1 MKAIPK
7 VKEGQPIIGMA
18 NTFGNDR
25 LNTLTR
31 IRDQYGDIAE
41 MKFFHRSA
49 YVLNNPEYVHQVLVK
64 DADKFHKSPNMRRNL
79 GRIIGEGL
87 LTSNGDFHRQQ
98 RRLVQPAFHRQRISN
113 YGDTMLALTQQRVED
128 WHERET
134 VEIHDEMM
142 TLTMEI
148 VAQALF
154 GTNLSGQSAEISQ
167 HVSLMIETGSRQ
179 FSRPLLL
186 LWSRVPT
193 PANRRMM
200 AATQRLDDVIYAMI
214 DERRRSGEDRG
225 DLLSMLLLAQD
236 EESGVGMSNQQ
247 VRDEAMTIFLAGH
260 ETTANALTWAFY
272 LLAENPAAQDMLTE
286 EVDRVLG
293 GRPVAVTD
301 LAQLPYSRM
310 VIQEAMRLYPP
321 AWITSRYAIQD
332 VDIDGYLIPANSV
345 VIASPYLMHHHPR
358 YWQDPEAFIPTRF
371 LTHED
376 SVKAAYFPFSA
387 GPRVCIG
394 NHFAMM
400 EMQIVLITA
409 LQRLRFSTVAGQQ
422 VEAEPQITLRPK
434 HGIHLALEQR
444 VAALV

>member
-1 MKAIPK
+1 
-7 VKEGQPIIGMA
+7 VCSS
-18 NTFGNDR
+18 D
-25 LNTLTR
+25 
-31 IRDQYGDIAE
+31 
-41 MKFFHRSA
+41 
-49 YVLNNPEYVHQVLVK
+49 
-64 DADKFHKSPNMRRNL
+64 
-79 GRIIGEGL
+79 
-87 LTSNGDFHRQQ
+87 
-98 RRLVQPAFHRQRISN
+98 
-113 YGDTMLALTQQRVED
+113 
-128 WHERET
+128 
-134 VEIHDEMM
+134 
-142 TLTMEI
+142 
-148 VAQALF
+148 
-154 GTNLSGQSAEISQ
+154 
-167 HVSLMIETGSRQ
+167 
-179 FSRPLLL
+179 
-186 LWSRVPT
+186 
-193 PANRRMM
+193 
-200 AATQRLDDVIYAMI
+200 
-214 DERRRSGEDRG
+214 
-225 DLLSMLLLAQD
+225 
-236 EESGVGMSNQQ
+236 
-247 VRDEAMTIFLAGH
+247 LAGH

-286 EVDRVLG
+286 EVDRILG
-293 GRPVAVTD
+293 GRPVTVTD